1 MADVRQ
7 TMAALGLGLVFV
19 PLTSCSLKVKVRED
33 WGALHREPIALGEAA
48 RTWSDLKQGKT
59 PTDAGI
65 EAYNRAVLGSVSQ
78 AAPKWAAGGQGGIR
92 IRTGGGELP
101 LTVDSTRIP
110 GIALSEQV
118 LPADHVQ
125 VRRGLRHQS
134 VVEGIGIP
142 LVVKKPRSDSDPMI
156 PESGLW
162 VPATALLDLDR
173 PGKPVLE
180 VLDPTSVSRLE
191 FGAAGFPLAAN
202 YTAAFA
208 RDFRD
213 RQFQFQSALAL
224 LRFEDYADR
233 IGLYRV
239 TPFHPD
245 KEPCIFIHGI
255 NSSPSTWDEVMN
267 RIYGDESIRER
278 HEFWTFGYPTGAPI
292 PYMAAELRES
302 IRGMLAFRAAN
313 GARDQRITLVGHSMG
328 GLLSKAMTFSSG
340 DAEWNRLFTV
350 TPDRLD
356 LPAED
361 REALRRMIYFDAIP
375 EVRRVVFCAVPHR
388 GADIVETPAAR
399 LLGGLIQVP
408 TQLLLLST
416 RILTLSPDA
425 LTPEGFEFTR
435 DRLTSLDQLSKKAW
449 TTAEFLNKPL
459 NPGVSYHSLIGNLRG
474 PTVPLGKTGD
484 GVVPYTSSHLE
495 GVASEEVVRPAGHSV
510 HRTEKGTAEIRRI
523 LLLP

>member
-340 DAEWNRLFTV
+340 D
-350 TPDRLD
+350 
-356 LPAED
+356 
-361 REALRRMIYFDAIP
+361 
-375 EVRRVVFCAVPHR
+375 VFCAVPHR
-388 GADIVETPAAR
+388 GSDIVETPAAR